1 MYTLKIESVNNEF
14 LHAVQALVQENKLW
28 SLEFEYSIYSTTV
41 TLSTMSIREL
51 KHLVDIIES
60 EKFMK
65 EDFNEYL
72 SRKFDN

>member
-28 SLEFEYSIYSTTV
+28 SLEFEYSICSTTV

-65 EDFNEYL
+65 EDFN
-72 SRKFDN
+72 